1 MSYPSPF
8 SRNVYIASLPEDY
21 SEKDLLD
28 LFSPYGRVISCTLK
42 YDKDTGLCR
51 GYGFVLFENE
61 QDALNAVIA
70 LQGHS
75 IRNTRVQVRLARPEA
90 SAKKMYPA
98 MMQQQL
104 MSAYMPYQ
112 PVYVMYVPS
121 PMYSKQQSSV
131 QG

>member
-21 SEKDLLD
+21 VEKDLLD

-42 YDKDTGLCR
+42 YDKETGLCR

-104 MSAYMPYQ
+104 MSSCMPYQ

-121 PMYSKQQSSV
+121 PMYSQQSPV

>member
-8 SRNVYIASLPEDY
+8 TRNVYIASLPNDY

-28 LFSPYGRVISCTLK
+28 LFSPFGRVITCTVK
-42 YDKDTGLCR
+42 YDKKTGLCK

-61 QDALNAVIA
+61 QDALNSVIA
-70 LQGHS
+70 LQGHT
-75 IRNTRVQVRLARPEA
+75 IRNTRIQVRLARPEA
-90 SAKKMYPA
+90 SAKKMYPV
-98 MMQQQL
+98 MIQQQM
-104 MSAYMPYQ
+104 MSACMPYQ

-121 PMYSKQQSSV
+121 PLYSQLSSV

>member
-8 SRNVYIASLPEDY
+8 TRNVYIASLPQDY

-28 LFSPYGRVISCTLK
+28 LFSPFGRVISCTVK
-42 YDKDTGLCR
+42 CDKATGLCK
-51 GYGFVLFENE
+51 GYGFALFENDE
-61 QDALNAVIA
+61 DALNAVIA
-70 LQGHS
+70 LQGHY
-75 IRNTRVQVRLARPEA
+75 IKNTRVQVRLARPEA

-104 MSAYMPYQ
+104 MSACMPYQ

-121 PMYSKQQSSV
+121 PLYCQLSSV
-131 QG
+131 QC